1 MKRLLPF
8 AIIVIVLGGAFAGGW
23 YWWHAA
29 QQRVPLSKASSAAD
43 VPPVSATSPLPGAE
57 PPHVRGA
64 ENAPVTLE
72 EFGDFECPPC
82 GAFYP
87 TLKTMEGEYGAR
99 LRVIFREFPL
109 TQMHPHALAAAHAAE
124 AAGVQGKFWE
134 MHDLLYENQKIWKD
148 AFDTRPIFE
157 GFAGRISLDVERFK
171 RDQTGDIVEAR
182 ITRDG
187 IRGHSLGVNG
197 TPTVFINGREIPYE
211 HFNTP
216 EGLRAEINKA
226 LNGTGP

>member
-1 MKRLLPF
+1 MNRLLPF
-8 AIIVIVLGGAFAGGW
+8 AIIVVVLGGAFAGGW

-29 QQRVPLSKASSAAD
+29 QKSAPVSKAS
-43 VPPVSATSPLPGAE
+43 P
-57 PPHVRGA
+57 
-64 ENAPVTLE
+64 
-72 EFGDFECPPC
+72 
-82 GAFYP
+82 
-87 TLKTMEGEYGAR
+87 
-99 LRVIFREFPL
+99 
-109 TQMHPHALAAAHAAE
+109 AAE

-157 GFAGRISLDVERFK
+157 GFAGRIGLDVERFK

-197 TPTVFINGREIPYE
+197 TPTV
-211 HFNTP
+211 
-216 EGLRAEINKA
+216 
-226 LNGTGP
+226 

>member
-1 MKRLLPF
+1 
-8 AIIVIVLGGAFAGGW
+8 
-23 YWWHAA
+23 
-29 QQRVPLSKASSAAD
+29 
-43 VPPVSATSPLPGAE
+43 
-57 PPHVRGA
+57 
-64 ENAPVTLE
+64 
-72 EFGDFECPPC
+72 
-82 GAFYP
+82 
-87 TLKTMEGEYGAR
+87 
-99 LRVIFREFPL
+99 
-109 TQMHPHALAAAHAAE
+109 
-124 AAGVQGKFWE
+124 
-134 MHDLLYENQKIWKD
+134 MHDLLYDNQKIWKD
-148 AFDTRPIFE
+148 ASATRPIFE

>member
-8 AIIVIVLGGAFAGGW
+8 AIIVIVLGGAVAGGW

-29 QQRVPLSKASSAAD
+29 QKSAPVSNAPNAGM
-43 VPPVSATSPLPGAE
+43 PPVSASSPMPGAE
-57 PPHVRGA
+57 PPHIRGP

-87 TLKTMEGEYGAR
+87 TLKTIEGEYGPR

-109 TQMHPHALAAAHAAE
+109 TQMHPHALSAAHAAE

-134 MHDLLYENQKIWKD
+134 MHDLLYENQNIWKD
-148 AFDTRPIFE
+148 AFDVRPIFE
-157 GFAGRISLDVERFK
+157 GFAGRIGLDVERFK
-171 RDQTGDIVEAR
+171 RDQTGDIVDAR

-226 LNGTGP
+226 LSVTGP